1 MDDLSR
7 RYNCLAGAEHRRS
20 FGQFFTP
27 LDVAAFMC
35 RWTLADNASDLY
47 DPAFGLGSFYFA
59 AKSVQPSISFAG
71 TEVDEKILE
80 YFRAHAQDTS
90 ALSLNCGNYL
100 AQWGQRRQAIVCNP
114 PYMRFQHF
122 TGRSEVFAAFEQQL
136 QTRLSGYTNIA
147 SAFLIKS
154 LSELAH
160 GGRLAYI
167 MPLEFLNTGYGA
179 IVKERLLSHGLLKVL
194 IKLKPEKDVFPDV
207 TTSVGVILAS
217 NDGHVSP
224 VRFYSVSSLGDLSDV
239 LSTAP
244 VREVDVASLKPSEK
258 WMKYF
263 ENGRSSFFSP
273 DLVPIDSY
281 GGFSRGI
288 ATGANEFFAISP
300 SKATAL
306 GIPPT
311 CLLDCI
317 TRSAQIKSSVFCN
330 ADFDALKRT
339 DANVLLLN
347 VNDQPAEPVREYLRY
362 GEKKGYHLRY
372 LTKMRSPWHKLE
384 RRTPAPLLFG
394 VFSREKFKVI
404 RNLSS
409 AVNLTCY
416 HCFYPNLFG
425 QELCDALFLYFQ
437 SRAARQI
444 LGINMRHYGDGLEK
458 FEPNDLNRALAPS
471 ASWFSRLL
479 VDQIN
484 EAMEYCRVNN
494 TLPEEIDKIFDHLM
508 LNAEPEIFAS
518 KRTAHAGKRV
528 FVLPPGGTVMSP

>member
-1 MDDLSR
+1 MCDISSG
-7 RYNCLAGAEHRRS
+7 YSSIAGSEHRRL

-27 LDVAAFMC
+27 FEVAAFMC
-35 RWTLADNASDLY
+35 RWALSDGSSNLY

-59 AKSVQPSISFAG
+59 AKSVMPSITFAG
-71 TEVDEKILE
+71 TEVDTKILE
-80 YFRAHAQDTS
+80 YFRTHASQTPS
-90 ALSLNCGNYL
+90 LSLSCRNYL
-100 AQWGQRRQAIVCNP
+100 AQWGQSHEAIVCNP

-122 TGRSEVFAAFEQQL
+122 TNRSEVFAAFERQL
-136 QTRLSGYTNIA
+136 QVQLSGYTNIA

-154 LSELAH
+154 LSELTH

-179 IVKERLLSHGLLKVL
+179 IIKERLLHKGLLKAF
-194 IKLKPEKDVFPDV
+194 IKLEPEKDVFPDV
-207 TTSVGVILAS
+207 TTSVGIILVS
-217 NDGHVSP
+217 NDNLIAP
-224 VRFYSVSSLGDLSDV
+224 VRFYSVQNIQELPDA

-244 VREVDVASLKPSEK
+244 IREVDVANLKPSEK
-258 WMKYF
+258 WIKYF

-273 DLVPIDSY
+273 DLVTIDSY
-281 GGFSRGI
+281 GGFCRGI
-288 ATGANEFFAISP
+288 ATGANEFFTMSLN
-300 SKATAL
+300 KATAL
-306 GIPPT
+306 GIPRS
-311 CLLDCI
+311 CFLNCI
-317 TRSAQIKSSVFCN
+317 TRSVQVRSAVFKDS
-330 ADFDALKRT
+330 DFDEIIRT

-347 VNDQPAEPVREYLRY
+347 VNDQPTEAVHKYLRY
-362 GEKKGYHLRY
+362 GEEEGYHLRY
-372 LTKMRSPWHKLE
+372 LTKMRSPWYKLE

-471 ASWFSRLL
+471 RSWFSRLPAD
-479 VDQIN
+479 VIDDAI
-484 EAMEYCRVNN
+484 EYCKVNKSLPAEIEAIFE
-494 TLPEEIDKIFDHLM
+494 TLTLC
-508 LNAEPEIFAS
+508 AE
-518 KRTAHAGKRV
+518 G
-528 FVLPPGGTVMSP
+528 L